1 MGFGGRA
8 KPAQPVLAVST
19 LEDVI
24 EYIKM
29 RKVPVPERTVGYS
42 PAAWYWELAQYALTC
57 ERVGRL
63 GYVKPSMYPVL
74 AAYIAGEPVM
84 YQGQLYKGNSLG
96 FCNSPSQYAIPP
108 IEPVK
113 SKEVRWKRIYIVGDD
128 GWLQNCEPQPV
139 AASTRKDPNY
149 IGTLIVRDYYED
161 GVLVEQGT
169 QFLPKY

>member
-29 RKVPVPERTVGYS
+29 RKVPVPERVGGYS
-42 PAAWYWELAQYALTC
+42 AAAWYWELAQYALTG
-57 ERVGRL
+57 ERAGRL

-84 YQGQLYKGNSLG
+84 YRGELYRGNSLG

-113 SKEVRWKRIYIVGDD
+113 SKTVRWKCVWTTSDAALTD
-128 GWLQNCEPQPV
+128 GEPIPTTT
-139 AASTRKDPNY
+139 ATRGNPEY
-149 IGTLIVRDYYED
+149 LGVLVVRDYYED
-161 GVLVEQGT
+161 GVLVEQCS
-169 QFLPKY
+169 QFLPKF